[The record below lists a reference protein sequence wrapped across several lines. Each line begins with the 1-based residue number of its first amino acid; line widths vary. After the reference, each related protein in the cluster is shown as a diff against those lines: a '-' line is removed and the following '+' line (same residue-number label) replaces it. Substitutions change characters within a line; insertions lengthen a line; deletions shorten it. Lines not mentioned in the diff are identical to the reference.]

1 MCVVRNEMKLSNRKN
16 GERGNTM
23 IEFAVVM
30 PFWIT
35 VLFGTI
41 ALGTN
46 LTRTVQVVQISRDLA
61 DMYARGTDFSAA
73 GFHNLITGQ
82 GGSVSLVQ
90 GMDLVDPV
98 SGGGNAVIYLS
109 QVRHITVGDADCK
122 VTCNNVGKDV
132 FLNQV
137 VFGQTSL
144 YTSFLGTGPL
154 ASDLDSHD
162 NTKNPTSQTGDQ
174 TNQNQLFATTIP
186 GLGATAYVVEVYVSS
201 VDVSFL
207 GYGGAGNYARSVF

>member
-1 MCVVRNEMKLSNRKN
+1 MKPSIRKN
-16 GERGNTM
+16 RERGNTM

-46 LTRTVQVVQISRDLA
+46 LTRTIQVIQVSRDLA

-73 GFHNLITGQ
+73 GFHNLITGAN
-82 GGSVSLVQ
+82 GSVSLVQ
-90 GMDLVDPV
+90 GMDLTDSVAA
-98 SGGGNAVIYLS
+98 GGNAVIYLS
-109 QVRHITVGDADCK
+109 QVRHVTVGDADCK
-122 VTCNNVGKDV
+122 ASCNNAGKDV

-137 VFGQTSL
+137 VFGQPSL
-144 YTSFLGTGPL
+144 YSSYLGTGPL

-162 NTKNPTSQTGDQ
+162 NTKNPTSVTGDQ
-174 TNQNQLFATTIP
+174 TNQNALFASTMP
-186 GLGATAYVVEVYVSS
+186 GLGAAAYVVEVFVSS
-201 VDVSFL
+201 PDISFL
-207 GYGGAGNYARSVF
+207 GFSNAGNYSRAVF